1 MTEGERH
8 KKLLHT
14 FKALSE
20 ESRLRILML
29 LKHGELCVCDIAE
42 NLDMTQPNISFHL
55 SMLKEAGLI
64 GDRKQGRWTYYSL
77 NESDL
82 FIRFLLIGIF
92 EKIGTR
98 SLKKTAGKSVCR

>member
-1 MTEGERH
+1 MIEGERH

-42 NLDMTQPNISFHL
+42 NLRLTQPNISFHL
-55 SMLKEAGLI
+55 SMLKDAGLI
-64 GDRKQGRWTYYSL
+64 GDRKEGRWTYYSL

-82 FIRFLLIGIF
+82 FIRFLLLGIF
-92 EKIGTR
+92 ERMNG
-98 SLKKTAGKSVCR
+98 SAVKKVVRCRKC

>member
-1 MTEGERH
+1 MTEVERH
-8 KKLLHT
+8 EKLLHT

-20 ESRLRILML
+20 ESRIRILML

-55 SMLKEAGLI
+55 SMLKETGLI
-64 GDRKQGRWTYYSL
+64 RDRKQGRWIYYSL
-77 NESDL
+77 NDSDL

-92 EKIGTR
+92 ERMNGSAVKKVTR
-98 SLKKTAGKSVCR
+98 CRKC

>member
-1 MTEGERH
+1 MTERERRE
-8 KKLLHT
+8 KLLHT

-64 GDRKQGRWTYYSL
+64 EDRKQGRWTYYSL

-98 SLKKTAGKSVCR
+98 PLKKTAGKSVCR